1 MTVFDDIGFVI
12 TLTGMLAAGS
22 IALLGTFLVVRGQAM
37 LTDAIS
43 HGIVLGIAV
52 TFLLSGQASG
62 PLQLLGAGLTGFLTV
77 GVTGALAASGKLKRD
92 AATALVF
99 PAFFALGILLLSLF
113 ARDAHV
119 DAHTVLLGE
128 IGFVWLDTV
137 PVFGVPVPRAT
148 LTLAVVF
155 AINLA
160 FVTLL
165 RKQLTAA
172 AFDPVLATIQGLRP
186 RLSTAL
192 LLGLTSVTAVAA
204 LDAVGVVMFVAFAI
218 VPAVTGRL
226 LSGRLPGMLGI
237 AVAVAVAAAM
247 GGYPLAV
254 SLDVSIGGT
263 MASLTG
269 VFLAAAVAL
278 TVWRARKLAAA
289 GT

>member
-226 LSGRLPGMLGI
+226 LSGRLPGMLGV